1 MPNNTQNNNG
11 QNKKEKI
18 TAGTEKLFFKYILDN
33 PSQFEKIEPSYFKT
47 GDIKFV
53 YSVIRE
59 EFMRSKKV
67 PSKKQI
73 QAMVKMRSE
82 EHDVSSE
89 VIKKLVNVSLED
101 YGEDWVN
108 KKFKAWKLENITK
121 DHVLRSVNYLREVD
135 TTDYENVKDVAAR
148 IKNITNEIDL
158 VDDDESL
165 GEDFDDPAAHKQD
178 EEVDKIPTGW
188 NTMNTVLGG
197 GWDYSSLSLL
207 IGETSVGK
215 SMWLNNI
222 SVKAANEGKNV
233 LFISLE
239 MSSKKCMKRMGSQRL
254 RIPID
259 QYDEKSKDE
268 VFMKRKLNELKYG
281 DDGVFEKKVGKIF
294 VRKFPTSSLTIT
306 ELDNFIHKFQEK
318 KNINID
324 CVVLDY
330 INLMGVEKG
339 YDFSS
344 MLFLKGKHIAEGL
357 RYIADKY
364 EVSMITATQTDK
376 SVWGAS
382 DLSLKDIP
390 ESKAVAETSDLVI
403 GIIRNPEMK
412 KNNKYRLKFLKQRDG
427 ELSEDQIK
435 FDFNPKF
442 LLMENDEFY
451 GSAA

>member
-1 MPNNTQNNNG
+1 MENNKVNNTSS
-11 QNKKEKI
+11 KLEKI
-18 TAGTEKLFFKYILDN
+18 TAGMEKIFFRYILDN
-33 PSQFEKIEPSYFKT
+33 PIQIEKIEPNYFKNN
-47 GDIKFV
+47 DIRFV

-59 EFMRSKKV
+59 EYLRSKTKKI
-67 PSKKQI
+67 PSNNQI
-73 QAMVKMRSE
+73 QAMVKMRSQE
-82 EHDVSSE
+82 YDVSPE
-89 VIKKLVNVSLED
+89 VLKKLLKSSND
-101 YGEDWVN
+101 KYGEEWLN
-108 KKFKAWKLENITK
+108 EKFKAWKLDNVTK
-121 DHVLRSVNYLREVD
+121 DHVMKSVEYLRSVD
-135 TTDYENVKDVAAR
+135 PTDYDNVKDIATK
-148 IKNITNEIDL
+148 IKNISNEIEL
-158 VDDDESL
+158 IDDDEAL
-165 GEDFDDPAAHKQD
+165 GEDFDDPTAHKQD
-178 EEVDKIPTGW
+178 EEIDKLPTGW
-188 NTMNTVLGG
+188 KTMDSVLSG

-222 SVKAANEGKNV
+222 SINTANQGKNV

-239 MSSKKCMKRMGSQRL
+239 MSAKKCLKRMGSQRL
-254 RIPID
+254 KIPID

-268 VFMKRKLNELKYG
+268 VFMKNKINELKYG
-281 DDGVFEKKVGKIF
+281 SDGVFEKKIGKIF
-294 VRKFPTSSLTIT
+294 VRKFPTSSLTVT

-339 YDFSS
+339 HDFNN

-357 RYIADKY
+357 RYVADKH
-364 EVSMITATQTDK
+364 EVAMITATQTDK

-412 KNNKYRLKFLKQRDG
+412 KNNIYRLKFLKQRDG
-427 ELSEDQIK
+427 ELTEDQIK
-435 FDFNPKF
+435 FDFNTKF

-451 GSAA
+451 GSV